1 MCKDTPNPRRA
12 HCPNVS
18 ANTHRAADAHP
29 AAHAEAT
36 VHATRPSTNAQQ
48 ETQCA
53 KVDAKL
59 KLGQTLKALLRTN
72 KLADITVTQV
82 ARNAGVTRQA
92 FYYHFTDVN
101 DAAAWVFETEIADH
115 ILRNASYSQWA
126 TGFEELLSYMH
137 AHKPQVSSI
146 LRTLSLERTERF
158 LFKALRVMMAA
169 VVDELDTE
177 NALNDED
184 RTFLIDHYT
193 LAIVGH
199 LLHWL
204 SIDMRDDPHELVENI
219 EFIMH
224 GHVTESIARMTARAN
239 RRRGA

>member
-1 MCKDTPNPRRA
+1 MCKDTPTTAGHTPTR
-12 HCPNVS
+12 
-18 ANTHRAADAHP
+18 
-29 AAHAEAT
+29 
-36 VHATRPSTNAQQ
+36 RPSDYHTPRPGDRTSTDGPN

-53 KVDAKL
+53 KVDAKR
-59 KLGQTLKALLRTN
+59 KLGQTLKELLRTN
-72 KLADITVTQV
+72 KLADITVTQI
-82 ARNAGVTRQA
+82 ARKAGVTRQA

-101 DAAAWVFETEIADH
+101 DAAAWIFETEIADH

-126 TGFEELLSYMH
+126 TGFEQLLSYMH

-158 LFKALRVMMAA
+158 LFDALRVMMAA
-169 VVDELDTE
+169 VVDELDTD
-177 NALNDED
+177 NALGDDD

-193 LAIVGH
+193 LAVVGH

-204 SIDMRDDPHELVENI
+204 TIDMRDDPHELVENI